1 MLWEAVFLLLVLK
14 IPLVYLCLVVWWAI
28 RAEPRDDEPA
38 VVATVSDT
46 PSSPSPSSPSAPV
59 PIGPRTTN
67 GPTRR
72 APSRRPDRG
81 APRPA
86 VARAEAPR

>member
-14 IPLVYLCLVVWWAI
+14 IPLVYMCLVVWWAI
-28 RAEPRDDEPA
+28 RAEPRDEQPAAVPA
-38 VVATVSDT
+38 VTDT
-46 PSSPSPSSPSAPV
+46 PSSPPSPGAPV
-59 PIGPRTTN
+59 TTGPRTPH

-72 APSRRPDRG
+72 ERDRGGHDRG

-86 VARAEAPR
+86 VSRAEARR

>member
-14 IPLVYLCLVVWWAI
+14 IPLVYMCLVVWWAI
-28 RAEPRDDEPA
+28 RAEPRDEEPA
-38 VVATVSDT
+38 VVPSVSDT
-46 PSSPSPSSPSAPV
+46 PSSPPSSPAPGV
-59 PIGPRTTN
+59 AGPRTPQ

-72 APSRRPDRG
+72 DRSAGRPDRG

-86 VARAEAPR
+86 VARAQARR